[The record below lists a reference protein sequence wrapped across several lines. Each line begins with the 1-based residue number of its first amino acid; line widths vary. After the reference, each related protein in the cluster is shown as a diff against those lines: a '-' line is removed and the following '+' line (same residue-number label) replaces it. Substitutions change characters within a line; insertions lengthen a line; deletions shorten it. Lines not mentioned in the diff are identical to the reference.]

1 MKILSPPRSLTGPS
15 TSPGSGVIAG
25 EPQVASPSGTGP
37 ATDQG
42 ISSAI
47 RIRGSVI
54 ELSGQVKKQLVK
66 VLIDSG
72 ATGNFITDDL
82 VTAWDL
88 PVELGMQHQDLKLA
102 NGTTVQ
108 AAG

>member
-1 MKILSPPRSLTGPS
+1 MGNGPPPRSLTGPS
-15 TSPGSGVIAG
+15 TSTGSGVVAG
-25 EPQVASPSGTGP
+25 EPQVASPRGTGP
-37 ATDQG
+37 ATNQG

-54 ELSGQVKKQLVK
+54 ELSGQVKKQPVK

-82 VTAWDL
+82 VTAWNL
-88 PVELGMQHQDLKLA
+88 PVELEDQHQDLKLA
-102 NGTTVQ
+102 DGSVV
-108 AAG
+108 